1 LEQKCRETQG
11 MCRWGAVVVRES
23 GIREGF
29 LEEVAWKSPWGADKS
44 RMGEQLLQRF
54 SFLDRLPGVRK

>member
-1 LEQKCRETQG
+1 
-11 MCRWGAVVVRES
+11 MCRWGAVVIRES

-29 LEEVAWKSPWGADKS
+29 LEEVAWKLPWGADKS
-44 RMGEQLLQRF
+44 RMGEQHLQRF